1 MYQAW
6 AMTALLTSLARNQ
19 GEQSMSTPVI
29 EKTVRVVVRGGDPVS
44 EAGVASQLRYHHD
57 LEILPSGA
65 ATAPDVVVLIAD
77 LVDEDTA
84 RTIRTI
90 VRDEGARVVLVAAV
104 VDGGAVL
111 VAVEAGVAAIVR
123 RSEATQDRL
132 VTAIRAASTGD
143 GHLPPD
149 LLGRLLQQVGGTQS
163 RPPTPQGLR
172 FGGLTQR
179 ELTVL
184 RLIAEGY
191 STREI
196 ARRLSYS
203 ERTIKNS
210 IHDLVSRFQLRNR
223 AHAVAFAVR
232 QGLI

>member
-1 MYQAW
+1 MYQGSSGAALFTNLAW
-6 AMTALLTSLARNQ
+6 NQ
-19 GEQSMSTPVI
+19 GEETMSPVTQS
-29 EKTVRVVVRGGDPVS
+29 TVRVVVRGGDPVS

-57 LEILPSGA
+57 LEVLPSGA

-77 LVDEDTA
+77 LVNEDTA
-84 RTIRTI
+84 QTIRTI
-90 VRDEGARVVLVAAV
+90 VRDESARVVLVAAL
-104 VDGGAVL
+104 VDGSAVL
-111 VAVEAGVAAIVR
+111 AAVEAGVAAIVR
-123 RSEATQDRL
+123 RSEATPDRL

-149 LLGRLLQQVGGTQS
+149 LLGRLLQQVGTSQA
-163 RPPTPQGLR
+163 RPAAPQGLR

-184 RLIAEGY
+184 RLIADGY

>member
-1 MYQAW
+1 
-6 AMTALLTSLARNQ
+6 
-19 GEQSMSTPVI
+19 
-29 EKTVRVVVRGGDPVS
+29 VS
-44 EAGVASQLRYHHD
+44 EAGLGSQLQYHHD
-57 LEILPSGA
+57 LEVLPSDA
-65 ATAPDVVVLIAD
+65 ALAPDVVVLATD
-77 LVDEDTA
+77 LVDQDTT
-84 RTIRTI
+84 RTIRSI
-90 VRDEGARVVLVAAV
+90 VRDEGARVVLVSSTM
-104 VDGGAVL
+104 DGSAVL
-111 VAVEAGVAAIVR
+111 AAVEAGVAAIVR
-123 RSEATQDRL
+123 RWEATPDQL
-132 VTAIRAASTGD
+132 VTAIRAAATGD

-149 LLGRLLQQVGGTQS
+149 LLGRLLQQVGDS
-163 RPPTPQGLR
+163 SCRSALAPGLR

-184 RLIAEGY
+184 RLLAEGY

-210 IHDLVSRFQLRNR
+210 IHDMVTRFKLRNR

>member
-1 MYQAW
+1 ME
-6 AMTALLTSLARNQ
+6 N
-19 GEQSMSTPVI
+19 
-29 EKTVRVVVRGGDPVS
+29 TVRVVVRGGDPVS

-104 VDGGAVL
+104 VDGSAVL

>member
-1 MYQAW
+1 MSPV
-6 AMTALLTSLARNQ
+6 T
-19 GEQSMSTPVI
+19 QS
-29 EKTVRVVVRGGDPVS
+29 TVRVVVRGGDPVS

-57 LEILPSGA
+57 LEVLPSGA

-77 LVDEDTA
+77 LVNEDTA
-84 RTIRTI
+84 QTIRTI
-90 VRDEGARVVLVAAV
+90 VRDESARVVLVAAL
-104 VDGGAVL
+104 VDGSAVL
-111 VAVEAGVAAIVR
+111 AAVEAGVAAIVR
-123 RSEATQDRL
+123 RSEATPDRL

-149 LLGRLLQQVGGTQS
+149 LLGRLLQQVGTNQA
-163 RPPTPQGLR
+163 RPQAPQGLR

-184 RLIAEGY
+184 RLIADGY

>member
-1 MYQAW
+1 
-6 AMTALLTSLARNQ
+6 
-19 GEQSMSTPVI
+19 MSTPVI

-104 VDGGAVL
+104 VDGSAVL

-163 RPPTPQGLR
+163 RLPTPQGLR